1 MKLLSIEEENNGE
14 VILPASKEIRADW
27 ARDISVTVVRF
38 WLYFEGVLASSADR
52 SRMLRK
58 EWSQTTNRMDCA
70 LNEIGHASEC
80 ANGHLDVH
88 IWSSKESLG
97 W

>member
-1 MKLLSIEEENNGE
+1 MLNHFGCFVNKMKLLSIEEENNGE

-58 EWSQTTNRMDCA
+58 E
-70 LNEIGHASEC
+70 
-80 ANGHLDVH
+80 
-88 IWSSKESLG
+88 
-97 W
+97 